1 METQEEFTI
10 EKYKELNSLLTQTAL
25 EAKKSVVEVSA
36 VHENGN
42 LLEEDRGADHK
53 VSGVIVADNGQELLI
68 LTEMD
73 ALSDVSELQVKFV
86 DNTTCT
92 ATVKKKDANIG
103 HRYGSG

>member
-1 METQEEFTI
+1 M
-10 EKYKELNSLLTQTAL
+10 
-25 EAKKSVVEVSA
+25 SA

-92 ATVKKKDANIG
+92 ATVKKRMQILAWRLSEWTG
-103 HRYGSG
+103 V

>member
-1 METQEEFTI
+1 M
-10 EKYKELNSLLTQTAL
+10 
-25 EAKKSVVEVSA
+25 SA

-73 ALSDVSELQVKFV
+73 ALSDVSNCK
-86 DNTTCT
+86 
-92 ATVKKKDANIG
+92 
-103 HRYGSG
+103 